1 MKTLT
6 AGSFLNLEN
15 DASLEALKFTA
26 RRLAEHSGNVVAEN
40 LNAVALESLA
50 NNLWEK
56 AAYVTRETERRRL
69 HQIFNENFSERFRE
83 LKPEVSEAE
92 KASFENA
99 ITAPEIVETGEN
111 EDAKTE
117 SVSAT
122 VVESPGIPT
131 AVEGKKD
138 EFLGFVESGES
149 FGDAPMTE
157 SEATTTI
164 EPGKAEQMAIQTEN
178 KAVAETLQPEN
189 QSGVVENPISE
200 NQIAGGETIPPS
212 QNQTDKQSS
221 LETAVVAA
229 KNDSPGNTQ
238 IKNKIQVSAAD
249 AGAAKEPFELGKCTV
264 NLNMVLLPVSASGE
278 RRKVIVSA
286 MSHNLPPEIDFLE
299 ITEGDDVNEIARL
312 VRDKLARFEQTLPAK
327 YIEQL
332 RQSKTKASKKPATVR
347 TPIAVPTQTPVGQA
361 KDEKTGGEQKTEQGN
376 GAETAKPKAS
386 AEQADGATSTAFAPQ
401 ISKPAAANA
410 IQGSLF

>member
-15 DASLEALKFTA
+15 DASVEALKFTA
-26 RRLAEHSGNVVAEN
+26 RRLAEHSGNVVTEN
-40 LNAVALESLA
+40 LNAAALENLA

-99 ITAPEIVETGEN
+99 TTSPEIVENGES
-111 EDAKTE
+111 EDGAIK
-117 SVSAT
+117 SASST
-122 VVESPGIPT
+122 AIESPEIPT

-138 EFLGFVESGES
+138 EFLGFVESGEP
-149 FGDAPMTE
+149 FADAPTTE
-157 SEATTTI
+157 TEAITTPAP
-164 EPGKAEQMAIQTEN
+164 EKAEQTTIQTGNET
-178 KAVAETLQPEN
+178 VAETIQPEN
-189 QSGVVENPISE
+189 QSGVIEKPNSE
-200 NQIAGGETIPPS
+200 NQIADDESEPLPP
-212 QNQTDKQSS
+212 NQTDKQSAP
-221 LETAVVAA
+221 ETAVAAA
-229 KNDSPGNTQ
+229 KDNSPGNAQ
-238 IKNKIQVSAAD
+238 VKNKIQVSATD

-264 NLNMVLLPVSASGE
+264 NLNLVLLPVSASGE
-278 RRKVIVSA
+278 KRKVIVSA

-312 VRDKLARFEQTLPAK
+312 VSDKLARFEQTLPAK

-332 RQSKTKASKKPATVR
+332 RQSKTKASKNPATVR
-347 TPIAVPTQTPVGQA
+347 TPIAVPTQTAAGQA
-361 KDEKTGGEQKTEQGN
+361 KDDKTSGERKSEPGN
-376 GAETAKPKAS
+376 SAETDKS
-386 AEQADGATSTAFAPQ
+386 HMAEQTGSATRAAFVPQ
-401 ISKPAAANA
+401 ISKPAAANT